1 MWRFPLTFS
10 ATEPDADDLIIVEA
24 LGLNVQS
31 SVGFKLYSPVKSVR
45 VALPATHKQ
54 WLMTCCVVIY
64 MIFS

>member
-31 SVGFKLYSPVKSVR
+31 SVGFKLYSPVKSV
-45 VALPATHKQ
+45 PAAK
-54 WLMTCCVVIY
+54 LINK
-64 MIFS
+64 S